1 MTVVD
6 RQSRRINAVRIHSPH
21 QLHSAMKTIA
31 RCLPPVLLCFLLIVG
46 ITISCSKKEEVVPKS
61 TGKAITAFGFN
72 ALSPA
77 VAGTVSGNSIAAT
90 VPFSVDVTSLV
101 PTISASSKATV
112 SPATGVTQNFSNPVT
127 YTVTAEDGST
137 ATYTVT
143 VTKSAAPKST
153 AKDITA
159 FSFGALSPAVTG
171 VIDNTAKTISAALP
185 AGADATKLVP
195 TITTSAKATV
205 SPATGA
211 AQDFTKLVPYTVTA
225 EDGSTQT
232 YSVTVTVPKLQ
243 TVTIDCNGTI
253 PEVWEDL
260 GDGVDYIVK
269 CNLTFKGTTIYT
281 IKPGVKIQFDG
292 GSAGFTIAGTAA
304 LKMIG
309 TAAKPIILEG
319 KVASAGSWQGVV
331 MEANNLENQ
340 WEYVTVRHA
349 GSVQATA
356 AGLLVDGFNESKI
369 GIKNCTF
376 SDNTGY
382 GIRVG
387 SNGTSSNW
395 YTKCKFTAF
404 STNTFSNN
412 SKSAVRVHYA
422 QWGDLDTKSDYV
434 NNGQKYIEIFS
445 SNINN
450 YDALLDGPATIEKL
464 NVPYRVFGILEPNE
478 SFIFSK
484 GVEVQ
489 FGTDAGIFLATRK
502 KNVAIIANGTAAEPI
517 KFVGYLPNTKGV
529 WAGIST
535 QNGNIETK
543 FNYCII
549 DGAGSTAEP
558 FFCVPKTSK
567 SAIYLG
573 LEYNCTPEASKGTI
587 TNCTISNSGGYGI
600 AYRSSDPVT
609 AKDNTFTGN
618 TKADFYDFK

>member
-1 MTVVD
+1 
-6 RQSRRINAVRIHSPH
+6 
-21 QLHSAMKTIA
+21 MKTIF
-31 RCLPPVLLCFLLIVG
+31 RYLLSVLLSFLLILIV
-46 ITISCSKKEEVVPKS
+46 TISCSKKEEVVPKS
-61 TGKAITAFGFN
+61 TAKTIEAFGFSG
-72 ALSPA
+72 LSPA
-77 VAGTVSGNSIAAT
+77 VNGIISGNSIAAT
-90 VPFSVDVTSLV
+90 VPFSVDVTTLA
-101 PTISASSKATV
+101 PTISTSAKATV
-112 SPATGVTQNFSNPVT
+112 SPASGVAQNFSNPVT

-137 ATYTVT
+137 ATFTVT

-159 FSFGALSPAVTG
+159 FSFGALSPAVAG
-171 VIDNTAKTISAALP
+171 VIDNTAKTISATLP
-185 AGADATKLVP
+185 AGTDATKLVP
-195 TITTSAKATV
+195 TLTTSAKATV
-205 SPATGA
+205 SPASGA
-211 AQDFTKLVPYTVTA
+211 AQDFTKAVTYTVTA

-232 YSVTVTVPKLQ
+232 YSVTVTVPKPAVA
-243 TVTIDCNGTI
+243 TTITI
-253 PEVWEDL
+253 KNSSDLPDVLKDL
-260 GDGVDYIVK
+260 GDGVDYIVTT
-269 CNLTFKGTTIYT
+269 NLSISGTRVVTVE
-281 IKPGVKIQFDG
+281 PGVRIQFDG
-292 GSAGFTIAGTAA
+292 GSSGITINAQSA

-331 MEANNLENQ
+331 MGANNLENQ

-382 GIRVG
+382 GIRIG
-387 SNGTSSNW
+387 ANGTSSNW

-404 STNTFSNN
+404 STNTFANN
-412 SKSAVRVHYA
+412 SKSAMRIHYS
-422 QWGDLDTKSDYV
+422 QWGYLDTKSDYV

-450 YDALLDGPATIEKL
+450 YDALLAGPATIEKL

-489 FGTDAGIFLATRK
+489 FGTDAGIFLSTSK
-502 KNVAIIANGTAAEPI
+502 KNVAIIANGTAADPI

-567 SAIYLG
+567 AAIYLG
-573 LEYNCTPEASKGTI
+573 LEYSCTPEASKGNI

-618 TKADFYDFK
+618 TKADLYDFK